1 MQIGKRN
8 FNLEKDIVVVGIIN
22 TTPDS
27 FSGDGISGNIPKSIK
42 IAKNYIDS
50 GVGIIDIG
58 GESTRPKNLYDDVMP
73 ISVQQEID
81 LTIPVI
87 EAIKNNF
94 DIPISIDTRNS
105 EVATSALI
113 AGADMINDVSM
124 LNHDPKMINIIKST
138 NKPYVL
144 THNKV
149 IKSNLKVSE
158 QVVNDLDLSVNFL
171 LEAGIDKKRLILD
184 PGFGFGK
191 NFEQNIELHQNFEII
206 NKIGLPIMVGTSRKS
221 FLGKINLNKS
231 MSADK
236 RNIESLASA
245 LISKIKG
252 ANFIRVHDV
261 DSTCRFLN
269 AIEKLNS

>member
-1 MQIGKRN
+1 MKIGNRN
-8 FNLEKDIVVVGIIN
+8 FNLEKEIVVMGIIN

-27 FSGDGISGNIPKSIK
+27 FSGDGISGNISKSIK
-42 IAKNYIDS
+42 IAKNFIDS

-58 GESTRPKNLYDDVMP
+58 GESTRPKTLYDNVLP
-73 ISVQQEID
+73 VSIQQELD

-87 EAIKNNF
+87 EAIKNTF
-94 DIPISIDTRNS
+94 DVPVSVDTRNS
-105 EVATSALI
+105 EVAISALI

-124 LNHDPKMINIIKST
+124 LNHDPKMIEVIRST

-144 THNKV
+144 THNRV
-149 IKSNLKVSE
+149 IKSTLKVSE
-158 QVVNDLDLSVNFL
+158 QVSKDLESSVNFL
-171 LEAGIDKKRLILD
+171 LKAGIDQKRLILD
-184 PGFGFGK
+184 PGFGFSK

-206 NKIGLPIMVGTSRKS
+206 NKIGLPILVGTSRKS

-231 MSADK
+231 ISADK

-261 DSTCRFLN
+261 DSTCRLLN

>member
-1 MQIGKRN
+1 MKIGNRN
-8 FNLEKDIVVVGIIN
+8 FNLEKEIVVMGIIN

-27 FSGDGISGNIPKSIK
+27 FSGDGISGNISKSIK
-42 IAKNYIDS
+42 IAKNFIDS

-58 GESTRPKNLYDDVMP
+58 GESTRPKTLYDNVLP
-73 ISVQQEID
+73 VSIQQELD

-87 EAIKNNF
+87 EAIKNTF
-94 DIPISIDTRNS
+94 DVPVSVDTRNS
-105 EVATSALI
+105 EVAISALI

-124 LNHDPKMINIIKST
+124 LNHDPKMIEVIRST

-144 THNKV
+144 THNRV
-149 IKSNLKVSE
+149 IKSTLKVSE
-158 QVVNDLDLSVNFL
+158 QVSKDLESSVNFL
-171 LEAGIDKKRLILD
+171 LKAGIDQKRLILD
-184 PGFGFGK
+184 PGFGFSK

-206 NKIGLPIMVGTSRKS
+206 NKIGLPILVGTSRKS

-231 MSADK
+231 ISADK

-269 AIEKLNS
+269 AVEELNS